1 MFRDSQVGV
10 VSEVVR
16 KVFSKDIG
24 LEGGVRR
31 GGAWTFLSS
40 GQLGQTGRAIKM
52 GCFWKNMCNL
62 VRTL

>member
-1 MFRDSQVGV
+1 M

-40 GQLGQTGRAIKM
+40 GQLGQTGQGNQNGVFLEKY
-52 GCFWKNMCNL
+52 
-62 VRTL
+62 V